1 MSRVVRSWQV
11 VAKEVSTERNQERFN
26 ELVKELSEALN
37 AEDERKVKGQ
47 GLAKI
52 PKKIMPFPQKT
63 GPIQ

>member
-1 MSRVVRSWQV
+1 
-11 VAKEVSTERNQERFN
+11 
-26 ELVKELSEALN
+26 VKELSEALN